1 MFLIKIAIF
10 ISLLI
15 VYELTEKLLQLI
27 LPKMLFVQVNY
38 TYSKASVTRNL
49 KSNLLVVYIPFP

>member
-15 VYELTEKLLQLI
+15 VYELTEKLLQLK
-27 LPKMLFVQVNY
+27 LQKVLFVQVNC
-38 TYSKASVTRNL
+38 TYSKASVARNL